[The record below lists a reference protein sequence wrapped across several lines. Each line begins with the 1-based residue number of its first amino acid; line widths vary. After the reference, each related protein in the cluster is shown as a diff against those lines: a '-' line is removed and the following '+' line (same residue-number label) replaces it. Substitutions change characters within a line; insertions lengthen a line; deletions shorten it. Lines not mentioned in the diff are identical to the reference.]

1 MAEQNYTLACNVPDI
16 QQVAKCFGNQCL
28 GNAQYEAILIVLLNI
43 ILASYNATEVDTLE
57 HLLADAKCFNC
68 YSPPESKAAILA
80 MLYTY
85 ARNLDL
91 TLPSA
96 GSLAEQAY
104 CLSCTGV
111 QRNGIILSLL
121 CQIINYLNTS
131 RQQN

>member
-1 MAEQNYTLACNVPDI
+1 MAQQDYTLDCDVPAI
-16 QQVAKCFGNQCL
+16 QQVAKCFGNQCI
-28 GNAQYEAILIVLLNI
+28 GEAQYEAILIVLLNI
-43 ILASYNATEVDTLE
+43 ILASYNQTDVDTLE

-68 YSPPESKAAILA
+68 YSPAESKAALLA

-91 TLPSA
+91 NLPSA
-96 GSLAEQAY
+96 GSLLEEAY

-111 QRNGIILSLL
+111 QRRGIILSLL

-131 RQQN
+131 RQPN